1 MPILINYILTV
12 VKTSETN
19 NVVVNVINWIV
30 LFDVKI
36 ALADMRGT
44 GNQS

>member
-12 VKTSETN
+12 VKTLETN
-19 NVVVNVINWIV
+19 NVVVNVINWIG
-30 LFDVKI
+30 LFDLKI
-36 ALADMRGT
+36 VVADMGGT

>member
-19 NVVVNVINWIV
+19 DVVVNVINLIV

-36 ALADMRGT
+36 VLVDMGGT

>member
-12 VKTSETN
+12 VKTLETN
-19 NVVVNVINWIV
+19 NVVVNVINWIG

-36 ALADMRGT
+36 VLADMGGT

>member
-12 VKTSETN
+12 VKTLETN

-36 ALADMRGT
+36 VLADMGGT

>member
-19 NVVVNVINWIV
+19 NVVANVINWIV
-30 LFDVKI
+30 LLDVKI
-36 ALADMRGT
+36 VLADMRGT